1 MIGSDVADRTELKQP
16 TGPDGVDRG
25 RRRLLAGGVAAAVA
39 SLGASRLASAVAT
52 PSGGHALT
60 VDGPV
65 LASTLGVTLPHEHLL
80 LDFSVRYA
88 PIPGEEELH
97 SPLAIE
103 DRWRLTRHPAAHK
116 MNLVGVDIENSIRE
130 ANYFRAAG
138 GRTIVDLTPIPLT
151 PGPAGLRT
159 VSARTGLNV
168 IASTGYYID
177 ASLPAWVR
185 TATVQALADHLVE
198 DIVTGGPEKIRRGA
212 IGEIAVETASDLE
225 LRCVRAA
232 GRAQHRTG
240 APCFF
245 HVMSGI
251 LPAYRGPNEH
261 VLDAYL
267 EEGGDPKRLVLC
279 HQDGSGDD
287 PNYQI
292 GLLRRGFYL
301 EYDTFGSEG
310 VFAFGPKY
318 LQLPTDTRRIQEL
331 KVLID
336 AGFASQL
343 LISQD
348 VCYQSAKRTWGGWGM
363 AHILDTLWPR
373 FLAEGVAEPVLRGI
387 MRDNPAR
394 LLGFASA

>member
-1 MIGSDVADRTELKQP
+1 MANQVAPIDTAAKELI
-16 TGPDGVDRG
+16 DCG
-25 RRRLLAGGVAAAVA
+25 RRRLLAGGVAAAVVG
-39 SLGASRLASAVAT
+39 LGSSCLATAVAARAEA
-52 PSGGHALT
+52 HALT
-60 VDGPV
+60 VNGPV
-65 LASTLGVTLPHEHLL
+65 RASELGVTLPHEHLL

-88 PIPGEEELH
+88 PIPGEDEVRT
-97 SPLAIE
+97 PLAIE
-103 DRWRLTRHPAAHK
+103 DRWRLIRHPAAHK

-130 ANYFRAAG
+130 AGYFKAAG
-138 GRTIVDLTPIPLT
+138 GRTVVDLTPIPLS

-159 VSARTGLNV
+159 ISARTGLNV

-185 TATVQALADHLVE
+185 SASVQALADHLVE
-198 DIVTGGPEKIRRGA
+198 DLTTGGAEKIRRGA
-212 IGEIAVETASDLE
+212 IGEIAVETASELE

-251 LPAYRGPNEH
+251 LPSFREANEH
-261 VLDAYL
+261 TLDAYL

-287 PNYQI
+287 PKYQM
-292 GLLRRGFYL
+292 GLLNRGFYL

-318 LQLPTDTRRIQEL
+318 LQLPTDTQRIREL

-336 AGFASQL
+336 AGFADQL

-373 FLAEGVAEPVLRGI
+373 FLAEGIAEPVLRGI

-394 LLGFASA
+394 LLGFVSA